1 MIYLFAG
8 IPQGRQVLRGDGMK
22 RKPDVMFTLIVVFC
36 FGLVVSGFVAYER
49 PSERPDVHLTM
60 TEALPS
66 DTATR

>member
-1 MIYLFAG
+1 
-8 IPQGRQVLRGDGMK
+8 MK

>member
-1 MIYLFAG
+1 
-8 IPQGRQVLRGDGMK
+8 MK

-60 TEALPS
+60 TETLPS